1 MRSGARIVQ
10 EVGPKSPLQVI
21 SVEDD
26 HMIEAFSPD
35 GSNQPF
41 DDAVLPWAGWC
52 RHDLL
57 DVETC
62 QLLVDC
68 SAVHSIAITD
78 QVTRGIPVGN
88 SLNQLLSNPFR
99 GGVFGDVEVQNFP
112 PSVSENNEKQTTL

>member
-26 HMIEAFSPD
+26 HMIEAFAPN

-41 DDAVLPWAGWC
+41 DDAALPWAGWC
-52 RHDLL
+52 RYDLF

-62 QLLVDC
+62 QLLANC

-78 QVTRGIPVGN
+78 EVTQRIPVGN
-88 SLNQLLSNPFR
+88 SLNQVVEQSIPLW
-99 GGVFGDVEVQNFP
+99 GVR
-112 PSVSENNEKQTTL
+112 